1 MEWRDW
7 ELFCEVV
14 QHGGFSAAA
23 RVLGHPKSSLS
34 AAVQR
39 LEANL
44 GLRLIERTTRH
55 LRLTDAGDTIY
66 RRVQPLFVALHETA
80 GEALAMS
87 APCAGTLRIKSP
99 YEFGAHHAGPVA
111 CELMGRYP
119 DLTIRID
126 VEHEIVSPVA
136 ENYDI
141 VFAMLEAPL
150 PSTGIVIRRV
160 SSLERGLF
168 AAPSLLERFGEPR
181 TLEELARIAAADR
194 SQRRALGDHHAGR
207 RHRTSRRAEGP
218 AGQFQRRHPLQAAL
232 AGHGVLR
239 VTASFTRA
247 AVEAGLL
254 RRLLPDH
261 VCEPLNVH
269 ALLPARQFVP
279 AKVRC
284 SSTRWMPMAAA
295 AVRRQPIRGQ
305 SLTSEV
311 IDRRAQTFDS
321 FVQPIHSA
329 LTKESNMTD
338 HKTIANGYIDLWN
351 ERDAQPPP
359 RNAGGE
365 LDQRTP
371 AYVDPLMSGDGHD
384 GVDALIS
391 ACSNAFRISNSS

>member
-1 MEWRDW
+1 MDWRDW

-39 LEANL
+39 LENNL

-55 LRLTDAGDTIY
+55 LRLTDAGETIY
-66 RRVQPLFVALHETA
+66 QRVKPLFVALHDSH

-87 APCAGTLRIKSP
+87 SAVAGTLRIKSP
-99 YEFGAHHAGPVA
+99 YEFGANHAGPVA

-119 DLTIRID
+119 DLVIRID
-126 VEHEIVSPVA
+126 VEHEFVSPVA

-168 AAPSLLERFGEPR
+168 AAPALLERFGEPR
-181 TLEELARIAAADR
+181 TLEDLARFPLLIGPSDTPWALTTPAAVSEHLAVANARLVSSNADIR
-194 SQRRALGDHHAGR
+194 
-207 RHRTSRRAEGP
+207 
-218 AGQFQRRHPLQAAL
+218 LQAAL

-239 VTASFTRA
+239 VTASYTKA
-247 AVEAGLL
+247 AVAAGLL

-284 SSTRWMPMAAA
+284 FLDSLEAHTRSG
-295 AVRRQPIRGQ
+295 AVA
-305 SLTSEV
+305 EV
-311 IDRRAQTFDS
+311 EA
-321 FVQPIHSA
+321 
-329 LTKESNMTD
+329 
-338 HKTIANGYIDLWN
+338 
-351 ERDAQPPP
+351 
-359 RNAGGE
+359 
-365 LDQRTP
+365 
-371 AYVDPLMSGDGHD
+371 
-384 GVDALIS
+384 
-391 ACSNAFRISNSS
+391 

>member
-1 MEWRDW
+1 MDWRDW

-14 QHGGFSAAA
+14 EHGGFSAAA

-39 LEANL
+39 LEGQL

-66 RRVQPLFVALHETA
+66 RRVQPLFIALHETRS
-80 GEALAMS
+80 EALAMS
-87 APCAGTLRIKSP
+87 STVAGTLRIKSP

-111 CELMGRYP
+111 CELMARYP

-126 VEHEIVSPVA
+126 VEHEIINPVA

-160 SSLERGLF
+160 FSLERGLF

-181 TLEELARIAAADR
+181 TLEDIAKLPLLAGPKDAAWAT
-194 SQRRALGDHHAGR
+194 
-207 RHRTSRRAEGP
+207 TSPGGKAEHL
-218 AGQFQRRHPLQAAL
+218 AVEKAKLVSSNAHIRLQAAL

-239 VTASFTRA
+239 VTASFVRA
-247 AVEAGLL
+247 AVEAGSLRPLL
-254 RRLLPDH
+254 SDH
-261 VCEPLNVH
+261 VCEPLSVH

-284 SSTRWMPMAAA
+284 F
-295 AVRRQPIRGQ
+295 
-305 SLTSEV
+305 L
-311 IDRRAQTFDS
+311 
-321 FVQPIHSA
+321 
-329 LTKESNMTD
+329 
-338 HKTIANGYIDLWN
+338 
-351 ERDAQPPP
+351 
-359 RNAGGE
+359 
-365 LDQRTP
+365 
-371 AYVDPLMSGDGHD
+371 
-384 GVDALIS
+384 DALEVHAHSS
-391 ACSNAFRISNSS
+391 AAEMTEPLPG

>member
-1 MEWRDW
+1 MRFYCLLFLFYVIGDGAGIRISWTHCTGTWTIAGMDWRDW

-39 LEANL
+39 LESNL

-55 LRLTDAGDTIY
+55 LRLTDAGQTIY
-66 RRVQPLFVALHETA
+66 QRVRPLFTALHDTH

-87 APCAGTLRIKSP
+87 SAIAGTLRIKAP

-119 DLTIRID
+119 DLVIRID
-126 VEHEIVSPVA
+126 VEHEFVSPVA

-168 AAPSLLERFGEPR
+168 AAPALLERLGEPR
-181 TLEELARIAAADR
+181 TLEDLARFPLLIGPSDTPW
-194 SQRRALGDHHAGR
+194 AL
-207 RHRTSRRAEGP
+207 TTP
-218 AGQFQRRHPLQAAL
+218 AGASQQLAVSSARLVSSNADIRLQAAL

-239 VTASFTRA
+239 VTASYTKA
-247 AVEAGLL
+247 AVAAGLL

-284 SSTRWMPMAAA
+284 FLDALEAQERGGAAA
-295 AVRRQPIRGQ
+295 QIEA
-305 SLTSEV
+305 
-311 IDRRAQTFDS
+311 
-321 FVQPIHSA
+321 
-329 LTKESNMTD
+329 
-338 HKTIANGYIDLWN
+338 
-351 ERDAQPPP
+351 
-359 RNAGGE
+359 
-365 LDQRTP
+365 
-371 AYVDPLMSGDGHD
+371 
-384 GVDALIS
+384 
-391 ACSNAFRISNSS
+391 

>member
-1 MEWRDW
+1 MDWRDW

-39 LEANL
+39 LENNL

-55 LRLTDAGDTIY
+55 LRLTDAGETIY
-66 RRVQPLFVALHETA
+66 QRVKPLFVALHDSH

-87 APCAGTLRIKSP
+87 SAIAGTLRIKSP
-99 YEFGAHHAGPVA
+99 YEFGANHAGPVA

-119 DLTIRID
+119 DLVIRID
-126 VEHEIVSPVA
+126 VEHEFVSPVA

-168 AAPSLLERFGEPR
+168 AAPALLEKFGEPR
-181 TLEELARIAAADR
+181 TLEDLARFPLLIGPSDTPWALTTPAAVSEHLAVANARLVSSNADIR
-194 SQRRALGDHHAGR
+194 
-207 RHRTSRRAEGP
+207 
-218 AGQFQRRHPLQAAL
+218 LQAAL

-239 VTASFTRA
+239 VTATYTKA

-284 SSTRWMPMAAA
+284 F
-295 AVRRQPIRGQ
+295 
-305 SLTSEV
+305 L
-311 IDRRAQTFDS
+311 
-321 FVQPIHSA
+321 
-329 LTKESNMTD
+329 
-338 HKTIANGYIDLWN
+338 
-351 ERDAQPPP
+351 
-359 RNAGGE
+359 
-365 LDQRTP
+365 
-371 AYVDPLMSGDGHD
+371 
-384 GVDALIS
+384 DALE
-391 ACSNAFRISNSS
+391 AHTRNGAATEVEA

>member
-1 MEWRDW
+1 MDWRDW

-34 AAVQR
+34 AAMQR
-39 LEANL
+39 LESNL

-55 LRLTDAGDTIY
+55 LRLTDAGETIY
-66 RRVQPLFVALHETA
+66 QRVRPLFIALHDSH
-80 GEALAMS
+80 GEAMAMS
-87 APCAGTLRIKSP
+87 SAIAGTLRIKSP
-99 YEFGAHHAGPVA
+99 YEFGANHAGPVA

-119 DLTIRID
+119 DLVIRID
-126 VEHEIVSPVA
+126 VEHEFVSPVA

-168 AAPSLLERFGEPR
+168 AAPALLERFGEPR
-181 TLEELARIAAADR
+181 TLEDLARFPLLIGPSDTPWALTTPAAVSEHLAVANARLVSSNADIR
-194 SQRRALGDHHAGR
+194 
-207 RHRTSRRAEGP
+207 
-218 AGQFQRRHPLQAAL
+218 LQAAL

-239 VTASFTRA
+239 VTASYTKA
-247 AVEAGLL
+247 AVAAGLL

-284 SSTRWMPMAAA
+284 FLDSLEAHTRSG
-295 AVRRQPIRGQ
+295 AVA
-305 SLTSEV
+305 EV
-311 IDRRAQTFDS
+311 EA
-321 FVQPIHSA
+321 
-329 LTKESNMTD
+329 
-338 HKTIANGYIDLWN
+338 
-351 ERDAQPPP
+351 
-359 RNAGGE
+359 
-365 LDQRTP
+365 
-371 AYVDPLMSGDGHD
+371 
-384 GVDALIS
+384 
-391 ACSNAFRISNSS
+391 

>member
-14 QHGGFSAAA
+14 EHGGFSAAA

-39 LEANL
+39 LESNL

-55 LRLTDAGDTIY
+55 LRLTDAGETIFS
-66 RRVQPLFVALHETA
+66 RVKPLFIALHDTH
-80 GEALAMS
+80 GEAMAMS
-87 APCAGTLRIKSP
+87 STIAGTLRIKSP

-119 DLTIRID
+119 DLVIRID
-126 VEHEIVSPVA
+126 VEHEFVSPVA

-168 AAPSLLERFGEPR
+168 AAPALLEKFGDPR
-181 TLEELARIAAADR
+181 TLEDLAKFPLLTGPSDTPW
-194 SQRRALGDHHAGR
+194 AL
-207 RHRTSRRAEGP
+207 TTP
-218 AGQFQRRHPLQAAL
+218 AGASEHLPVAKARLVSSNADIRLQAAL
-232 AGHGVLR
+232 VGHGVLR
-239 VTASFTRA
+239 VTASYTKA

-284 SSTRWMPMAAA
+284 F
-295 AVRRQPIRGQ
+295 
-305 SLTSEV
+305 L
-311 IDRRAQTFDS
+311 
-321 FVQPIHSA
+321 
-329 LTKESNMTD
+329 
-338 HKTIANGYIDLWN
+338 
-351 ERDAQPPP
+351 
-359 RNAGGE
+359 
-365 LDQRTP
+365 
-371 AYVDPLMSGDGHD
+371 
-384 GVDALIS
+384 DALEAHERS
-391 ACSNAFRISNSS
+391 GAVA